1 MKKLLTMALVAV
13 ALVFGSA
20 QLLGSPV
27 QAAGGG
33 CGCPKN
39 TPVCC
44 RNCDGSFA
52 YCARSYAF
60 CPECA
65 AP

>member
-1 MKKLLTMALVAV
+1 MRRFLTMAFLVLVMILGVAQAV
-13 ALVFGSA
+13 TTVR
-20 QLLGSPV
+20 
-27 QAAGGG
+27 AAGGS
-33 CGCPKN
+33 CTCPKN

-44 RNCDGSFA
+44 RNCNGTFA

-60 CPECA
+60 CPECP

>member
-1 MKKLLTMALVAV
+1 MRRLLMMVFLLLAV
-13 ALVFGSA
+13 VVGAIQSSTSVI
-20 QLLGSPV
+20 
-27 QAAGGG
+27 AAG
-33 CGCPKN
+33 CGCPKTN
-39 TPVCC
+39 PVCC

-52 YCARSYAF
+52 YCARSFAF

>member
-1 MKKLLTMALVAV
+1 MRRFLTV
-13 ALVFGSA
+13 ALLVLAVVVG
-20 QLLGSPV
+20 LV
-27 QAAGGG
+27 QATASVDAATGV
-33 CGCPKN
+33 CQCPKGN
-39 TPVCC
+39 VCC

-52 YCARSYAF
+52 YCARSFAF

>member
-1 MKKLLTMALVAV
+1 MKRLLTVGCLVLAV
-13 ALVFGSA
+13 V
-20 QLLGSPV
+20 LGVMQVATSV
-27 QAAGGG
+27 QAAGGS

-44 RNCDGSFA
+44 RNCNGTFA
-52 YCARSYAF
+52 YCARSFAF
-60 CPECA
+60 CPECP